1 MTNLKVNIEKTL
13 KGPGHKVFPIR
24 LTTAGEFFDK
34 KVKTNDIKTIRPKGP
49 YGR

>member
-1 MTNLKVNIEKTL
+1 MANVKENIEKSL
-13 KGPGHKVFPIR
+13 KGPGYKGLPIR

-34 KVKTNDIKTIRPKGP
+34 KVKTKDIKTIRPKGP